1 MTRRRLAIVGFG
13 RLGTACAHAT
23 RERDDFELAGVV
35 RRPGSASKL
44 PAPFSATPVVNHLRD
59 LDRVDAALV
68 CVPATQTAAVAR
80 EILQQRVPIV
90 ECAIVE
96 GAAAREH
103 EEAIGAAAR
112 LHRVAAVIAAGW
124 DPGMF
129 TLLRR
134 AFELLVPHG
143 ATSVTDRPGV
153 LLHHTEAARNVEGV
167 TDALTTEYRDAAGQ
181 ITRYVY
187 AELAPGTDLARV
199 QAALDADPLFAGERT
214 LLFPVA
220 SVARIEEDGHGV
232 LLERRGTAR
241 SGVHE
246 NILFEARF
254 AVPAFA
260 ARVMLDAAAQLPYLR
275 PGVHRYALWG
285 DRGAHA
291 AGSGHGEAKKGR

>member
-13 RLGTACAHAT
+13 RLGGACAHAA
-23 RERDDFELAGVV
+23 RERDDVELAGVV
-35 RRPGSASKL
+35 RRSGSAAKL
-44 PAPFSATPVVNHLRD
+44 PAPLAGIPVVNHLRD
-59 LDRVDAALV
+59 LDRVDAALL
-68 CVPATQTAAVAR
+68 CVPATETAAAAR
-80 EILQQRVPIV
+80 EILQFRVPIV

-96 GAAAREH
+96 GAPACVH
-103 EEAIGAAAR
+103 EQAIAAAAR
-112 LHRVAAVIAAGW
+112 LHRVAAVVGAGW
-124 DPGMF
+124 DPGAF

-143 ATSVTDRPGV
+143 VTSITDRPGV

-167 TDALTTEYRDAAGQ
+167 IDALTTEYRDAPGQ
-181 ITRYVY
+181 VTRYVY
-187 AELAPGTDLARV
+187 AELAAGADPARV

-241 SGVHE
+241 AGVHE

-254 AVPAFA
+254 AVPDFA
-260 ARVMLDAAAQLPYLR
+260 ARVMLDAAARLPYMK
-275 PGVHRYALWG
+275 PGIHRYALWA
-285 DRGAHA
+285 GAR
-291 AGSGHGEAKKGR
+291 S